1 METKVQAVNF
11 TAQQELVDFVNA
23 RLDKLTLFT
32 DQITTREVY
41 LKVDKSETGE
51 NKIAEIKLNLP
62 GKELF
67 AKKQS
72 ESFEE
77 AIDNVV
83 EALKKQIEKHK
94 SKVH

>member
-11 TAQQELVDFVNA
+11 SAQQELVDFVNA

-41 LKVDKSETGE
+41 LKLDKSETGE

>member
-11 TAQQELVDFVNA
+11 TAQQELVDFVNT
-23 RLDKLTLFT
+23 RLEKLAQFS
-32 DQITTREVY
+32 DQITTREVF
-41 LKVDKSETGE
+41 LKVDKNDMGE

-72 ESFEE
+72 DSFEE

-94 SKVH
+94 AKVV

>member
-11 TAQQELVDFVNA
+11 TAQQELVDFVNT
-23 RLDKLTLFT
+23 RLEKLAQFS
-32 DQITTREVY
+32 DQITTSEVF
-41 LKVDKSETGE
+41 LKVDKNDMGE

-72 ESFEE
+72 DSFEE

-94 SKVH
+94 AKVV